1 MDKSYEILS
10 TNSNYAVIGM
20 TDDQKKFSY
29 RIYTL
34 LKNKGKITRGI
45 HHRLT
50 EVEGERIY
58 NSIEAIEDP
67 IDVAVFVVNP
77 TIGINYLEPIK
88 AKGIS
93 TIWLQPGTVSD
104 ELVTKA
110 NDLGLNVVE
119 DCVLATYA
127 RNESK

>member
-10 TNSNYAVIGM
+10 TNSNYVVIGM

-45 HHRLT
+45 HQRLT

-104 ELVTKA
+104 ELVAKA

>member
-1 MDKSYEILS
+1 MIRKNFPIE
-10 TNSNYAVIGM
+10 
-20 TDDQKKFSY
+20 F
-29 RIYTL
+29 TL
-34 LKNKGKITRGI
+34 CLKNKGKITRGI

-93 TIWLQPGTVSD
+93 TIWLQP
-104 ELVTKA
+104 
-110 NDLGLNVVE
+110 
-119 DCVLATYA
+119 
-127 RNESK
+127 RNR